1 MNSKNAS
8 APEEIAAAEERQRT
22 QGASLEETGGVQ
34 RTSRSGIPALEM
46 LPNMSES
53 EQAIALLG
61 LSGRPL
67 Y

>member
-8 APEEIAAAEERQRT
+8 AQKKSQPPKSGKELKVLLSKEPEEFKARV
-22 QGASLEETGGVQ
+22 GVEF
-34 RTSRSGIPALEM
+34 RRSGM

>member
-22 QGASLEETGGVQ
+22 QGASLEEIGGVQ
-34 RTSRSGIPALEM
+34 GTSRVEFRRSGM